1 MSELREPADNP
12 ATWKMGSP
20 GSSPADVRSQKRDLL
35 AEQQKDS
42 AADQPCPVDHY
53 LERWPADPNTDPDAA
68 SLLVSE
74 IFQRRDRGE
83 RPSLDEY
90 AERFPEHLPA
100 LGNLIRREDL
110 IRSLGGRRRGH
121 NRLPRLPEVGEE
133 IFGFRLRQP
142 LGRGAFARVYLAEQ
156 PDLAS
161 RPVVLKISAA
171 EGSEHE
177 TLARLQHTNIVP
189 IFSVHEDP
197 KAGLRAVCMPYFG
210 GATLSSIME
219 NLWAKTGPPT
229 RGCQLVEALEA
240 VGSAAPKDTSE
251 DSGGGERLE
260 PPTPDPPAESQTT
273 LTLLR
278 SLGYYRAVAW
288 IAAQLAEGLHHAHQ
302 RGILHRDVKPSNILI
317 SSEGQPLLLDFNV
330 AHEVESD
337 LTHAVLG
344 GTVAYAAPEHLVALR
359 DCTLDLI
366 RRVDRRSDIYSL
378 GLVLAEMVTGGHLFE
393 QGGSYS
399 ARTTQI
405 ESMAVE
411 RSRNTPSLRQARRD
425 VPWSLESIA
434 RKCLDPD
441 PARRYQQGDHLA
453 EDLRRFLD
461 DRPLKHAPELSQVEQ
476 VQKFFRRH
484 PRLKTT
490 GSVVT
495 AAMMVILAVC
505 SALFGAREH
514 LAAARK
520 QLGEA
525 QRGNGNASTA
535 PARSAPCASSTRR
548 SDDRITCAKGS
559 RSAKRPWHFTTCP
572 EGRHARN
579 IRIGT
584 DSPKKNAASLRR
596 TVAS

>member
-35 AEQQKDS
+35 AEQQKDW

-121 NRLPRLPEVGEE
+121 NRLLRLPEVGEE

-251 DSGGGERLE
+251 DSGGGERLRASH
-260 PPTPDPPAESQTT
+260 PRPAGRVPDNPHPLAQPR
-273 LTLLR
+273 LLQ
-278 SLGYYRAVAW
+278 G
-288 IAAQLAEGLHHAHQ
+288 
-302 RGILHRDVKPSNILI
+302 
-317 SSEGQPLLLDFNV
+317 
-330 AHEVESD
+330 
-337 LTHAVLG
+337 
-344 GTVAYAAPEHLVALR
+344 
-359 DCTLDLI
+359 
-366 RRVDRRSDIYSL
+366 RRVDRGSTCRGAPSRPS
-378 GLVLAEMVTGGHLFE
+378 AGHPPPRC
-393 QGGSYS
+393 Q
-399 ARTTQI
+399 
-405 ESMAVE
+405 AVE
-411 RSRNTPSLRQARRD
+411 YLDQLRGAT
-425 VPWSLESIA
+425 VT
-434 RKCLDPD
+434 
-441 PARRYQQGDHLA
+441 
-453 EDLRRFLD
+453 
-461 DRPLKHAPELSQVEQ
+461 V
-476 VQKFFRRH
+476 
-484 PRLKTT
+484 RL
-490 GSVVT
+490 
-495 AAMMVILAVC
+495 
-505 SALFGAREH
+505 
-514 LAAARK
+514 
-520 QLGEA
+520 
-525 QRGNGNASTA
+525 
-535 PARSAPCASSTRR
+535 
-548 SDDRITCAKGS
+548 
-559 RSAKRPWHFTTCP
+559 
-572 EGRHARN
+572 
-579 IRIGT
+579 
-584 DSPKKNAASLRR
+584 
-596 TVAS
+596 

>member
-161 RPVVLKISAA
+161 RPVVLKISAT
-171 EGSEHE
+171 EGCEHE

-189 IFSVHEDP
+189 IFSVHEDK

-273 LTLLR
+273 LTILR

-337 LTHAVLG
+337 LSHAVLG

-393 QGGSYS
+393 RGGSYS

-411 RSRNTPSLRQARRD
+411 RSRYTPSLRQARWD

-434 RKCLDPD
+434 QNAWTPI
-441 PARRYQQGDHLA
+441 
-453 EDLRRFLD
+453 
-461 DRPLKHAPELSQVEQ
+461 
-476 VQKFFRRH
+476 
-484 PRLKTT
+484 PRGVISKATIWPRT
-490 GSVVT
+490 CDGSL
-495 AAMMVILAVC
+495 M
-505 SALFGAREH
+505 
-514 LAAARK
+514 
-520 QLGEA
+520 
-525 QRGNGNASTA
+525 
-535 PARSAPCASSTRR
+535 
-548 SDDRITCAKGS
+548 
-559 RSAKRPWHFTTCP
+559 
-572 EGRHARN
+572 
-579 IRIGT
+579 IGH
-584 DSPKKNAASLRR
+584 
-596 TVAS
+596 